1 MRMNALLPLV
11 AFALSAGLSQAPQ
24 QKSQEKTQAKPQTFQ
39 AAPAL
44 PPAPANAANAC
55 EYIEPQD
62 AATLLGAEASASTA
76 PSRGALLSCGYTSPG
91 GNALMVSIA
100 DYGIPSIAQQ
110 FFEKAW
116 ELTKTATV
124 EDSFGTS
131 GFAVIAVD
139 PPPAR
144 ATITVLKAEK
154 IVTIEAAGPNVGKS
168 ESLPAMRA
176 IIVKLLPKLPA
187 SPAPQP

>member
-24 QKSQEKTQAKPQTFQ
+24 QKPQEKTQAKPQTFQ
-39 AAPAL
+39 ATQ

-76 PSRGALLSCGYTSPG
+76 PSKGALLSCGYTSPG

-131 GFAVIAVD
+131 GFAVIAAD

-187 SPAPQP
+187 APAPQP

>member
-1 MRMNALLPLV
+1 MRMIALLPLV

-24 QKSQEKTQAKPQTFQ
+24 QKPQEKTQSKPQTFQ

>member
-1 MRMNALLPLV
+1 
-11 AFALSAGLSQAPQ
+11 
-24 QKSQEKTQAKPQTFQ
+24 
-39 AAPAL
+39 
-44 PPAPANAANAC
+44 
-55 EYIEPQD
+55 
-62 AATLLGAEASASTA
+62 
-76 PSRGALLSCGYTSPG
+76 
-91 GNALMVSIA
+91 
-100 DYGIPSIAQQ
+100 
-110 FFEKAW
+110 
-116 ELTKTATV
+116 V

-168 ESLPAMRA
+168 ESLPALRA